1 MNDIRVGVNLPNCG
15 SDPGRMDEWLR
26 AFAADGFD
34 CVEISLD
41 TFPLIIG
48 GEVCRDYVD
57 AVRSVLARHRLA
69 YSAHVSLG
77 VDLRD
82 TPKFDFQKKTL
93 FASIEACSALGAN
106 PLVLHYELESRDARV
121 EERFLEAHRE
131 AADLA
136 AGLGLALCIENI
148 EVELVEPV
156 VRFVRQVDRPNFR
169 MNFDTGH
176 AFLASRYFH
185 FDFLESLRMALPLL
199 GHVHLNDNT
208 GRLRGAA
215 DHRPAAVR
223 PSLHGLPA
231 HLRPRGHPHP
241 ALLGSDP
248 LRGGLRPP
256 EGLPRDVRLRV
267 HRAGFPPLQPVGA
280 GEGQAGHPG
289 GAVAIGSRARKR
301 PASREGSRPCGSNR
315 PSFVT
320 SSARSS

>member
-15 SDPGRMDEWLR
+15 SDPSRMDEWLR

-82 TPKFDFQKKTL
+82 TRNYDFQKKTL
-93 FASIEACSALGAN
+93 FASIDACGALGAN
-106 PLVLHYELESRDARV
+106 TLVLHYELESRDTRV
-121 EERFLEAHRE
+121 EERFLEAHCE
-131 AADLA
+131 AADRA
-136 AGLGLALCIENI
+136 AGLGLALYIENI
-148 EVELVEPV
+148 EVERVEPV

-185 FDFLESLRMALPLL
+185 FDFLEALRMALPVL

-208 GRLRGAA
+208 GVFEELRIT
-215 DHRPAAVR
+215 D
-223 PSLHGLPA
+223 
-231 HLRPRGHPHP
+231 RPRYDHLSMGYRRTF
-241 ALLGSDP
+241 G
-248 LRGGLRPP
+248 RGDIHLPP
-256 EGLPRDVRLRV
+256 FWGAIPFAEVFGILKDYRGMFVCEYTAQDFVPFNRSVQEKVR
-267 HRAGFPPLQPVGA
+267 RAVTA
-280 GEGQAGHPG
+280 
-289 GAVAIGSRARKR
+289 ARGK
-301 PASREGSRPCGSNR
+301 
-315 PSFVT
+315 
-320 SSARSS
+320 

>member
-1 MNDIRVGVNLPNCG
+1 MNDIRVGVNLPSCG
-15 SDPGRMDEWLR
+15 SNPSRMDELLR

-82 TPKFDFQKKTL
+82 TRNYDFQKKTL
-93 FASIEACSALGAN
+93 FASIDTCGALGAN
-106 PLVLHYELESRDARV
+106 PLVLHYELESKDTRV

-131 AADLA
+131 AADRA

-148 EVELVEPV
+148 EVERVEPC

-176 AFLASRYFH
+176 AFLAARYFH
-185 FDFLESLRMALPLL
+185 YDFLEALRMALPQL

-208 GRLRGAA
+208 GVFEELRITDRPRYDHLSMGYRRTFGRGDIHIPPFWGAIPFAEVFGLLKDYRGLFVCEYTAQDFLPFNRAVQEKVRQAIGAA
-215 DHRPAAVR
+215 
-223 PSLHGLPA
+223 
-231 HLRPRGHPHP
+231 RG
-241 ALLGSDP
+241 
-248 LRGGLRPP
+248 
-256 EGLPRDVRLRV
+256 E
-267 HRAGFPPLQPVGA
+267 
-280 GEGQAGHPG
+280 
-289 GAVAIGSRARKR
+289 
-301 PASREGSRPCGSNR
+301 
-315 PSFVT
+315 
-320 SSARSS
+320 

>member
-1 MNDIRVGVNLPNCG
+1 MNDIRVGVNLPSCG
-15 SDPGRMDEWLR
+15 SNPSRMDELLR

-82 TPKFDFQKKTL
+82 TRNYDFQKKTL
-93 FASIEACSALGAN
+93 FASIDACGALGAN
-106 PLVLHYELESRDARV
+106 PLVLHYELESKDTRV

-131 AADLA
+131 AADRA

-148 EVELVEPV
+148 EVERVEPC

-176 AFLASRYFH
+176 AFLAARYFH
-185 FDFLESLRMALPLL
+185 FDFLEALRMALPQL

-208 GRLRGAA
+208 GVFEELRITDRPRYDHLSMGYRRTFGRGDIHIPPFWGAIPFAEVFGLLKDYRGLFVCEYTAQDFLPFNRAVQEKVRQAIGAA
-215 DHRPAAVR
+215 
-223 PSLHGLPA
+223 
-231 HLRPRGHPHP
+231 RG
-241 ALLGSDP
+241 
-248 LRGGLRPP
+248 
-256 EGLPRDVRLRV
+256 E
-267 HRAGFPPLQPVGA
+267 
-280 GEGQAGHPG
+280 
-289 GAVAIGSRARKR
+289 
-301 PASREGSRPCGSNR
+301 
-315 PSFVT
+315 
-320 SSARSS
+320 

>member
-1 MNDIRVGVNLPNCG
+1 MNDIRVGVNLPGCG

-82 TPKFDFQKKTL
+82 TRNYDFQKKTL
-93 FASIEACSALGAN
+93 FASIDACGALGAN
-106 PLVLHYELESRDARV
+106 PLVLHYELESRDASV

-131 AADLA
+131 AADRA

-148 EVELVEPV
+148 EVERVEPC

-176 AFLASRYFH
+176 AFLAARYFH
-185 FDFLESLRMALPLL
+185 YDFLEALRMALPQL

-208 GRLRGAA
+208 GVFEELRIT
-215 DHRPAAVR
+215 D
-223 PSLHGLPA
+223 
-231 HLRPRGHPHP
+231 RPRYDHLSMGYRRTFGRGDIHIPP
-241 ALLGSDP
+241 FWGAIPFAEIFGLLKDYRGMYVCEYTALDFIP
-248 LRGGLRPP
+248 FNRGVQER
-256 EGLPRDVRLRV
+256 VRQAI
-267 HRAGFPPLQPVGA
+267 RA
-280 GEGQAGHPG
+280 
-289 GAVAIGSRARKR
+289 ARE
-301 PASREGSRPCGSNR
+301 A
-315 PSFVT
+315 
-320 SSARSS
+320 

>member
-1 MNDIRVGVNLPNCG
+1 MNDIRVGVNLPSCG
-15 SDPGRMDEWLR
+15 SNPSRMDELLR

-82 TPKFDFQKKTL
+82 TRNYDFQKKTL
-93 FASIEACSALGAN
+93 FASIDACGALGAN
-106 PLVLHYELESRDARV
+106 PLVLHYELESRDASV

-131 AADLA
+131 AADRA

-148 EVELVEPV
+148 EVERVDPV
-156 VRFVRQVDRPNFR
+156 VRFVCQVDRPNFR

-176 AFLASRYFH
+176 AFLAARYFH
-185 FDFLESLRMALPLL
+185 FDFLEALRMALPQL

-208 GRLRGAA
+208 GVFEELRITDRPRYDHLSMGYRRTFGRGDIHIPPFWGAIPFAEVFGLLKDYRGLFVCEYTAQDFLPFNRAVQEKVRQAIGAA
-215 DHRPAAVR
+215 
-223 PSLHGLPA
+223 
-231 HLRPRGHPHP
+231 RG
-241 ALLGSDP
+241 
-248 LRGGLRPP
+248 
-256 EGLPRDVRLRV
+256 E
-267 HRAGFPPLQPVGA
+267 
-280 GEGQAGHPG
+280 
-289 GAVAIGSRARKR
+289 
-301 PASREGSRPCGSNR
+301 
-315 PSFVT
+315 
-320 SSARSS
+320 

>member
-1 MNDIRVGVNLPNCG
+1 MNDIRVGVSLPGCG

-41 TFPLIIG
+41 GFPLIIG
-48 GEVCRDYVD
+48 GEVRREYVD
-57 AVRSVLARHRLA
+57 VVRSTLAGHRLT
-69 YSAHVSLG
+69 YSAHASLG

-106 PLVLHYELESRDARV
+106 PLVLHYELASRDAGV
-121 EERFLEAHRE
+121 EERFLQAHRE

-136 AGLGLALCIENI
+136 ARLGLDLCIENI

-176 AFLASRYFH
+176 AFLAARYFH
-185 FDFLESLRMALPLL
+185 FDFLESLRMALPVL

-208 GRLRGAA
+208 GVFEELRIT
-215 DHRPAAVR
+215 D
-223 PSLHGLPA
+223 
-231 HLRPRGHPHP
+231 RPRYDNLSMGYRRTFGRGDIHVPP
-241 ALLGSDP
+241 FWGAIPFAEVFGLLKDYRGLFVCEYATQDFIPFNRSVQEKVRQALRTA
-248 LRGGLRPP
+248 RG
-256 EGLPRDVRLRV
+256 E
-267 HRAGFPPLQPVGA
+267 
-280 GEGQAGHPG
+280 
-289 GAVAIGSRARKR
+289 
-301 PASREGSRPCGSNR
+301 
-315 PSFVT
+315 
-320 SSARSS
+320 